1 MEDEWAAMDAGE
13 NLAIANVPTREFSYT
28 LGIEIGERS
37 VPAGMHD
44 SSDMVGDFDF
54 ILIGLVTWISTNFFS
69 FSQGQEEPV
78 AEPGPKKASRRRA
91 PKGAPQRATKGAP
104 KRTKNFSHV
113 EDEVMCAAYLTVSK
127 DPIVGVNQALQAYW
141 DRMEAYICTALK
153 IKRDEARSR
162 SSYQHRWG
170 DIQKETSRFCSYYA
184 QVERSKGSGTS
195 EDDTVC
201 KFVLL
206 LWTDLCFFCQAYC

>member
-1 MEDEWAAMDAGE
+1 MDAGE

-28 LGIEIGERS
+28 PGIEIGERS

-44 SSDMVGDFDF
+44 SSDM
-54 ILIGLVTWISTNFFS
+54 
-69 FSQGQEEPV
+69 GQEEPV

-141 DRMEAYICTALK
+141 DRMEAYI
-153 IKRDEARSR
+153 
-162 SSYQHRWG
+162 
-170 DIQKETSRFCSYYA
+170 
-184 QVERSKGSGTS
+184 
-195 EDDTVC
+195 
-201 KFVLL
+201 
-206 LWTDLCFFCQAYC
+206 

>member
-28 LGIEIGERS
+28 PGIEIGERS

-44 SSDMVGDFDF
+44 SSDM
-54 ILIGLVTWISTNFFS
+54 
-69 FSQGQEEPV
+69 GQEEPV

-162 SSYQHRWG
+162 SSYVLGPYGSIHMKVL
-170 DIQKETSRFCSYYA
+170 IKAICS
-184 QVERSKGSGTS
+184 TP
-195 EDDTVC
+195 VC
-201 KFVLL
+201 KYTQRCCYLL
-206 LWTDLCFFCQAYC
+206 NGCETRKTGGVTLTLEETRPFRMEQSGDETFLKSPFADQVMGSS